1 MSTKNNKSK
10 TIKQLLNNFIK
21 SEITLLERTKAYKE
35 IQSLECEK
43 LSLINKLTQI
53 SVVNLDSTTS
63 SGTLSLT
70 EEENFISKEIT
81 LLNNK
86 IRDVHLSVDRIT
98 VNIANAL
105 TSDLL
110 FKYSKLLSSLNLSVE
125 SFSNFCDTSLTN
137 KNFLSD
143 KINLVNPVNIFDFL
157 SDIKDNNNSTT
168 SYLTNKSL
176 NRRVWFSSKRKKS
189 FFFFRRIF
197 KRIKS
202 LKKIKKTFI
211 FSKKNKVKSIPISFN
226 FISIFLK
233 VTEFHNNNLFKRIPL
248 TQRIV
253 LRNNLEFFYRLH
265 RKIALKIKD
274 LTPIDNLNNFKSYGK
289 KLKIFLRNFH
299 QKPYWKL
306 RLARI
311 THWSLFTTKTIR
323 KQRYKSFFKK
333 FIKNYQKLSYN
344 FFFFINFFMK
354 TALSWTRLGN
364 AESFFKYNLV
374 EKIKSVIKLP
384 LLFLYK
390 FNWRVLIKKS
400 FFIKKKI
407 GKWSYLNYK
416 RSQFPWLQR
425 KKNSPKGIN
434 HTQPNKVVLMSIS
447 NWDILTN
454 TIFIHKNVDPFVFQ
468 TKDNFKTNWQIK
480 LNLYRYNSNNQCL
493 LLLHSFLKK
502 NKNL

>member
-1 MSTKNNKSK
+1 
-10 TIKQLLNNFIK
+10 
-21 SEITLLERTKAYKE
+21 LERTKAYKE

-43 LSLINKLTQI
+43 SSLINKLTQI
-53 SVVNLDSTTS
+53 SVVSLDYTTS

-98 VNIANAL
+98 VNISNAL

-157 SDIKDNNNSTT
+157 SDIKDNNSTT

-197 KRIKS
+197 KQIKS

-299 QKPYWKL
+299 QKPY
-306 RLARI
+306 
-311 THWSLFTTKTIR
+311 
-323 KQRYKSFFKK
+323 
-333 FIKNYQKLSYN
+333 
-344 FFFFINFFMK
+344 
-354 TALSWTRLGN
+354 
-364 AESFFKYNLV
+364 
-374 EKIKSVIKLP
+374 
-384 LLFLYK
+384 
-390 FNWRVLIKKS
+390 
-400 FFIKKKI
+400 
-407 GKWSYLNYK
+407 
-416 RSQFPWLQR
+416 
-425 KKNSPKGIN
+425 
-434 HTQPNKVVLMSIS
+434 
-447 NWDILTN
+447 
-454 TIFIHKNVDPFVFQ
+454 
-468 TKDNFKTNWQIK
+468 
-480 LNLYRYNSNNQCL
+480 
-493 LLLHSFLKK
+493 
-502 NKNL
+502 